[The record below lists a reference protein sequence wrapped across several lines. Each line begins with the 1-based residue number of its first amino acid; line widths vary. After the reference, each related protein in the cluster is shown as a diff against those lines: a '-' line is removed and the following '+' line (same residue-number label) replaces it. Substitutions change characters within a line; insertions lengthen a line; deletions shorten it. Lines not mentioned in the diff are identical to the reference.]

1 MAAAS
6 MMLPPTFTHQNIL
19 RGAIGIF
26 VPNVDGMVDGSA
38 PTATTLIVNHL
49 TATGKHKT
57 LRKEFSHQDII
68 ATVIGAA
75 VDHQVQTAA
84 RMYHT
89 KIMKGIRQDTLLP
102 TSTIQD
108 AVLTGIEAVDHH
120 TTNTLGMVITVTAAA
135 VAGRRLGTTTSDPT
149 QVLPTGP
156 TDPHALPHRIPDTAD
171 TDDTMLP
178 MAVLNVMAPRTVR
191 VGVAILLHPQLLL
204 RYRGSSPYWT
214 PLMLVHRGYS

>member
-1 MAAAS
+1 MAEAS

-26 VPNVDGMVDGSA
+26 VPNVDGMVDGFA
-38 PTATTLIVNHL
+38 PTVTTLIANHL
-49 TATGKHKT
+49 TTTEKHKT
-57 LRKEFSHQDII
+57 LRKEFSHRDIM

-89 KIMKGIRQDTLLP
+89 KITKGI
-102 TSTIQD
+102 TSTIQN
-108 AVLTGIEAVDHH
+108 AVLTGIEAVGHH
-120 TTNTLGMVITVTAAA
+120 TKSTLGMVITVTAAA
-135 VAGRRLGTTTSDPT
+135 VAGRRLGTTPSDPT

-178 MAVLNVMAPRTVR
+178 MAVLNMTAPPTVR
-191 VGVAILLHPQLLL
+191 VGVAIPLHPQLLL

-214 PLMLVHRGYS
+214 PLMLS